1 MTKLHVSIENQT
13 AYPPLFIEEI
23 FEVLV
28 RRSFEAQKSAESAS
42 A

>member
-1 MTKLHVSIENQT
+1 VNQT
-13 AYPPLFIEEI
+13 AYPPLFIQEI
-23 FEVLV
+23 FKVFV

>member
-1 MTKLHVSIENQT
+1 MTKLRVPIVNQT
-13 AYPPLFIEEI
+13 AYPPLFIQEI
-23 FEVLV
+23 FKVFV